1 MGVLDGK
8 TAIISGAGSGIGR
21 AAAELFSA
29 EGATLVGV
37 DLDAE
42 AAAKTADD
50 LGGVAVVGNVSDPA
64 TWEAAVAAA
73 DERGGVDVA
82 YLNAGVYG
90 FGGAIDELPIDVYER
105 TVAANIGGVVMGV
118 RAIVPA
124 MRARGGG
131 ALVATASVAGVVPF
145 PLNPLYTMTKTAVTG
160 FVQAL
165 APTLA
170 GDGITFDA
178 VCPSIVDTPMTTGA
192 LGGADA
198 AELGIAMIPAS
209 RIAEVALHLATT
221 EGTGRCFAI
230 LDGRDP
236 IPWSYPTWGELL
248 ARNEA

>member
-1 MGVLDGK
+1 MGELDGK
-8 TAIISGAGSGIGR
+8 VAVITGAGSGIGR
-21 AAAELFSA
+21 AAVDVFAA
-29 EGATLVGV
+29 AGATVVAV
-37 DLDAE
+37 DLDPVGAE
-42 AAAKTADD
+42 AAAAAV
-50 LGGVAVVGNVSDPA
+50 GGVAVAGSVADPA
-64 TWEAAVAAA
+64 TWDAVLEAAAAH
-73 DERGGVDVA
+73 GGPHIA

-198 AELGIAMIPAS
+198 AELGIAMIPAA

-248 ARNEA
+248 ARGEA